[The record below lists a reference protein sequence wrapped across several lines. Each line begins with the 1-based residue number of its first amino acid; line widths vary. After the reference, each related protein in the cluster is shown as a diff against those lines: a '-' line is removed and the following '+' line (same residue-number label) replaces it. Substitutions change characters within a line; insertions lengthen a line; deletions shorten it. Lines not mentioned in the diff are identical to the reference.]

1 MAYYFMVE
9 EKKGKYSPL
18 DITKSA
24 CFTRESRLK
33 GIGCEIKEI
42 DLFTSSFNHEKEL
55 REHLILN
62 GILSIENA
70 YKNLSV
76 RIKKGD
82 KYKKVMYDFLYQ
94 KDIQYLVKPQLLI
107 KRINNKLLIQDYG
120 FISEFASHFAND
132 YGCSS
137 TALEVLRYAKDSI
150 RMGEA
155 NKHFYDRDE
164 NGDMELTRLTKL
176 IIYDKFQRKDG
187 KIVYTGKINN
197 LNLHRVIAFINNY
210 DKKIESEKKLT
221 EELPLSETQVSVK
234 RKTLKKDKQIP
245 GQLNLFDE

>member
-9 EKKGKYSPL
+9 ERKGQYSPL

-24 CFTRESRLK
+24 RFTRKSRLK
-33 GIGCEIKEI
+33 GMGCEIKEI

-70 YKNLSV
+70 SKNLSV

-94 KDIQYLVKPQLLI
+94 KDIQYLVDPKLLI

-137 TALEVLRYAKDSI
+137 TALEVLKYAKDSI
-150 RMGEA
+150 RMGDTY
-155 NKHFYDRDE
+155 KHFYDRDE
-164 NGDMELTRLTKL
+164 NGDMELTRLIKL
-176 IIYDKFQRKDG
+176 IIFDNFQRKDG

-197 LNLHRVIAFINNY
+197 LNLHRVIAFVNNY
-210 DKKIESEKKLT
+210 DKKVENEKKSIDDLS
-221 EELPLSETQVSVK
+221 LPET
-234 RKTLKKDKQIP
+234 KTSTKKKVLKKDKQVP

>member
-24 CFTRESRLK
+24 CFSRESRLK
-33 GIGCEIKEI
+33 GMGCEIKEI
-42 DLFTSSFNHEKEL
+42 DLFTASFNHEKEL

-62 GILSIENA
+62 GILTPENVS
-70 YKNLSV
+70 KNLSI

-94 KDIQYLVKPQLLI
+94 KDIQYLVDPKLLI
-107 KRINNKLLIQDYG
+107 KRINNKLFIQDYG

-150 RMGEA
+150 RMGDT

-164 NGDMELTRLTKL
+164 NGDMELARLTKL

-187 KIVYTGKINN
+187 RIIYTGKVNN
-197 LNLHRVIAFINNY
+197 LNLHRVIAFVNNY
-210 DKKIESEKKLT
+210 DKKIENENKIT
-221 EELPLSETQVSVK
+221 EELSLSETKISSKK
-234 RKTLKKDKQIP
+234 RVLKKDKQIP

>member
-62 GILSIENA
+62 GILTPENVS
-70 YKNLSV
+70 KNLSI

-94 KDIQYLVKPQLLI
+94 KDIQYLVDPRLLI
-107 KRINNKLLIQDYG
+107 NRINNKLADQDYR
-120 FISEFASHFAND
+120 FVYEFASHFSSD
-132 YGCSS
+132 YRCSS
-137 TALEVLRYAKDSI
+137 TAIEVLRYTSDSI
-150 RMGEA
+150 RIG
-155 NKHFYDRDE
+155 NTYKHFYDRDE
-164 NGDMELTRLTKL
+164 NNDMALTRLIKL
-176 IIYDKFQRKDG
+176 IIYDNYQRNDG
-187 KIVYTGKINN
+187 KIIYTGKVNN
-197 LNLHRVIAFINNY
+197 LNLHRVIAFVNNY
-210 DKKIESEKKLT
+210 DKKIKMEKELT
-221 EELPLSETQVSVK
+221 EETQVFVRK
-234 RKTLKKDKQIP
+234 KTLKKDKQIP
-245 GQLNLFDE
+245 GQFNLFDE